1 MFGEDEGGRVELE
14 RFVEPLAQRHR
25 EISHLRPSADAFF
38 IKPIQNLPRAK
49 SRMTML
55 GEQQGEGF
63 ERFAVEG
70 ALGGGH
76 HDSRG
81 LRWSEP
87 AGKR

>member
-1 MFGEDEGGRVELE
+1 
-14 RFVEPLAQRHR
+14 
-25 EISHLRPSADAFF
+25 
-38 IKPIQNLPRAK
+38 
-49 SRMTML
+49 MTML